1 MQKPKSLEQIA
12 NELAAKRE
20 PIKMEPKPKNTGG
33 IDLSR
38 AAGAI
43 KEQPKQQPK
52 PNLAQKSRIPNQ
64 NLAKKPQLNSEENAR
79 NSRIPSASQPQS
91 TQNSKIPSQNFT
103 QKTRIQNL
111 AQKPQPNSEQNA
123 RNSRIPSASQPQ
135 STQNS
140 KIPSQNLAQKPQ
152 LNSEQNSRNSKIP
165 SQPQST
171 QNSKIP
177 SQNLPQ
183 NSRNSK
189 IPTQNL
195 PPKQQPKPQPKAEP
209 QPEPKD
215 EKIVI
220 KPKITTFRDD
230 ISALYETPAQNL
242 SKTSLFIAIGI
253 AFLVMIATLPKIFI
267 ANEIYYTSRD
277 IGTLRD
283 KLGVLNEENR
293 ELKSKLEQIRYQNQ
307 VIDNLR

>member
-52 PNLAQKSRIPNQ
+52 LNLAQKSRIPSQ
-64 NLAKKPQLNSEENAR
+64 NLAQKPGLNSEQNTRNSRILSQKPQLNSEQNSR
-79 NSRIPSASQPQS
+79 NSKIPSQPQS

-123 RNSRIPSASQPQ
+123 RNS
-135 STQNS
+135 
-140 KIPSQNLAQKPQ
+140 KIPSQNLAQKP
-152 LNSEQNSRNSKIP
+152 EPKIESKIE
-165 SQPQST
+165 
-171 QNSKIP
+171 
-177 SQNLPQ
+177 
-183 NSRNSK
+183 
-189 IPTQNL
+189 
-195 PPKQQPKPQPKAEP
+195 PK
-209 QPEPKD
+209 PEPKD

>member
-38 AAGAI
+38 AAGALNQ
-43 KEQPKQQPK
+43 QPKQQPK
-52 PNLAQKSRIPNQ
+52 PNLAQKSRIPSQ
-64 NLAKKPQLNSEENAR
+64 NLA
-79 NSRIPSASQPQS
+79 
-91 TQNSKIPSQNFT
+91 
-103 QKTRIQNL
+103 
-111 AQKPQPNSEQNA
+111 
-123 RNSRIPSASQPQ
+123 
-135 STQNS
+135 QNS
-140 KIPSQNLAQKPQ
+140 KIPSQNLAQQPRIPSQKPW
-152 LNSEQNSRNSKIP
+152 LNSEQNTRNSR
-165 SQPQST
+165 
-171 QNSKIP
+171 IP
-177 SQNLPQ
+177 SQNLAQKPEP
-183 NSRNSK
+183 K
-189 IPTQNL
+189 IE
-195 PPKQQPKPQPKAEP
+195 PK
-209 QPEPKD
+209 PEPKD

>member
-52 PNLAQKSRIPNQ
+52 QNLAQKSRISSQ
-64 NLAKKPQLNSEENAR
+64 NLAQKAGLNSEQNAR
-79 NSRIPSASQPQS
+79 NSRIPSQPQTASQSQS

-103 QKTRIQNL
+103 QKTRNQNL
-111 AQKPQPNSEQNA
+111 AQKPQPNSEQNT
-123 RNSRIPSASQPQ
+123 RNSRIP
-135 STQNS
+135 N
-140 KIPSQNLAQKPQ
+140 QNLAQKP
-152 LNSEQNSRNSKIP
+152 EPKIEP
-165 SQPQST
+165 
-171 QNSKIP
+171 KIE
-177 SQNLPQ
+177 
-183 NSRNSK
+183 
-189 IPTQNL
+189 
-195 PPKQQPKPQPKAEP
+195 PKPEL
-209 QPEPKD
+209 KD

-242 SKTSLFIAIGI
+242 SKTSLFIAFGI

-277 IGTLRD
+277 IGTLRV

>member
-43 KEQPKQQPK
+43 KEQPKQ
-52 PNLAQKSRIPNQ
+52 NLAQKSRIPSQ
-64 NLAKKPQLNSEENAR
+64 NLAQKPRIPSQNLAQQPRIPSQKPQLNSEQNSR
-79 NSRIPSASQPQS
+79 NSRIPSASQPQI
-91 TQNSKIPSQNFT
+91 TQKSRIPS
-103 QKTRIQNL
+103 QNL

-123 RNSRIPSASQPQ
+123 RNSRIP
-135 STQNS
+135 N
-140 KIPSQNLAQKPQ
+140 QNLAQKP
-152 LNSEQNSRNSKIP
+152 EPKIEP
-165 SQPQST
+165 
-171 QNSKIP
+171 KIE
-177 SQNLPQ
+177 
-183 NSRNSK
+183 
-189 IPTQNL
+189 
-195 PPKQQPKPQPKAEP
+195 PK
-209 QPEPKD
+209 PEPKD

>member
-43 KEQPKQQPK
+43 KEQPKQ
-52 PNLAQKSRIPNQ
+52 NLAQKSRIPSQ
-64 NLAKKPQLNSEENAR
+64 NLAQNSKIPSQNLAQQPRIPSQKPWLNSEQNSRNSRNLSQKPQLNSEQNII
-79 NSRIPSASQPQS
+79 NSRIPTASQPQS

-111 AQKPQPNSEQNA
+111 AQKPQPNSEQNT
-123 RNSRIPSASQPQ
+123 RNSRIPN
-135 STQNS
+135 QNLA
-140 KIPSQNLAQKPQ
+140 QNLAQKP
-152 LNSEQNSRNSKIP
+152 EPKIEP
-165 SQPQST
+165 
-171 QNSKIP
+171 KIE
-177 SQNLPQ
+177 
-183 NSRNSK
+183 
-189 IPTQNL
+189 
-195 PPKQQPKPQPKAEP
+195 PK
-209 QPEPKD
+209 PEPKD

>member
-38 AAGAI
+38 AAGALNQ
-43 KEQPKQQPK
+43 QPKQQPK
-52 PNLAQKSRIPNQ
+52 LNLAQKSRIPSQ
-64 NLAKKPQLNSEENAR
+64 NLAQNSKIPSQKPQLNSEQNAR
-79 NSRIPSASQPQS
+79 NSRIPSVSQSQS

-123 RNSRIPSASQPQ
+123 RNS
-135 STQNS
+135 
-140 KIPSQNLAQKPQ
+140 KIPSQNLA
-152 LNSEQNSRNSKIP
+152 
-165 SQPQST
+165 
-171 QNSKIP
+171 
-177 SQNLPQ
+177 
-183 NSRNSK
+183 
-189 IPTQNL
+189 
-195 PPKQQPKPQPKAEP
+195 PKPESKPEPKIEP
-209 QPEPKD
+209 KPEPKD

>member
-38 AAGAI
+38 AAGALNQQPNQ
-43 KEQPKQQPK
+43 QPKQ
-52 PNLAQKSRIPNQ
+52 NLAQKSRIP
-64 NLAKKPQLNSEENAR
+64 S
-79 NSRIPSASQPQS
+79 
-91 TQNSKIPSQNFT
+91 
-103 QKTRIQNL
+103 QNL
-111 AQKPQPNSEQNA
+111 AQQP
-123 RNSRIPSASQPQ
+123 RIPS
-135 STQNS
+135 
-140 KIPSQNLAQKPQ
+140 QKPQ
-152 LNSEQNSRNSKIP
+152 LNSEQNTRNSRIP
-165 SQPQST
+165 
-171 QNSKIP
+171 N
-177 SQNLPQ
+177 QNLAQKPEP
-183 NSRNSK
+183 K
-189 IPTQNL
+189 IE
-195 PPKQQPKPQPKAEP
+195 PKI
-209 QPEPKD
+209 EPKD

-242 SKTSLFIAIGI
+242 SKTSLFIAFGI

-307 VIDNLR
+307 IIDNLR

>member
-52 PNLAQKSRIPNQ
+52 QNLAQKSRIPSQ
-64 NLAKKPQLNSEENAR
+64 KPGLNSEENAR
-79 NSRIPSASQPQS
+79 NSRIPSASQPQ
-91 TQNSKIPSQNFT
+91 IT
-103 QKTRIQNL
+103 QKSRIPIQSKAQSNSRIPNQNLAPKPELNSEQNANNSRISNQNL
-111 AQKPQPNSEQNA
+111 AQKPE
-123 RNSRIPSASQPQ
+123 
-135 STQNS
+135 
-140 KIPSQNLAQKPQ
+140 
-152 LNSEQNSRNSKIP
+152 
-165 SQPQST
+165 
-171 QNSKIP
+171 
-177 SQNLPQ
+177 
-183 NSRNSK
+183 
-189 IPTQNL
+189 
-195 PPKQQPKPQPKAEP
+195 PKPEQ
-209 QPEPKD
+209 KD

-242 SKTSLFIAIGI
+242 SKTSLFIAFGI

>member
-38 AAGAI
+38 AAGALNQ
-43 KEQPKQQPK
+43 QPKQQPK
-52 PNLAQKSRIPNQ
+52 QNLAQKSRIPNQ
-64 NLAKKPQLNSEENAR
+64 NLA
-79 NSRIPSASQPQS
+79 
-91 TQNSKIPSQNFT
+91 QNSKIPSQNLAQQPRIPSQKPQLNSEQNSRNSKIPSQPQTASQPQST
-103 QKTRIQNL
+103 QKSRIPIQSKAQSNSRISSQNL

-123 RNSRIPSASQPQ
+123 RNSRIP
-135 STQNS
+135 N
-140 KIPSQNLAQKPQ
+140 QNLA
-152 LNSEQNSRNSKIP
+152 
-165 SQPQST
+165 
-171 QNSKIP
+171 
-177 SQNLPQ
+177 
-183 NSRNSK
+183 
-189 IPTQNL
+189 
-195 PPKQQPKPQPKAEP
+195 PKPEPKIEP
-209 QPEPKD
+209 KIEPKPESKD

>member
-52 PNLAQKSRIPNQ
+52 PNLAQKSRIPSQ
-64 NLAKKPQLNSEENAR
+64 NLAQNSKIPSQNLAQQPRIPSQKPQLNSEQNSR
-79 NSRIPSASQPQS
+79 NSKIPSQSQS

-111 AQKPQPNSEQNA
+111 AQKPQPNSEQNT
-123 RNSRIPSASQPQ
+123 RNSRIP
-135 STQNS
+135 N
-140 KIPSQNLAQKPQ
+140 QNLAQKI
-152 LNSEQNSRNSKIP
+152 E
-165 SQPQST
+165 
-171 QNSKIP
+171 
-177 SQNLPQ
+177 
-183 NSRNSK
+183 
-189 IPTQNL
+189 
-195 PPKQQPKPQPKAEP
+195 PK
-209 QPEPKD
+209 PEPKP

>member
-52 PNLAQKSRIPNQ
+52 PNIAQKSRIPSQ
-64 NLAKKPQLNSEENAR
+64 NLA
-79 NSRIPSASQPQS
+79 
-91 TQNSKIPSQNFT
+91 
-103 QKTRIQNL
+103 
-111 AQKPQPNSEQNA
+111 
-123 RNSRIPSASQPQ
+123 
-135 STQNS
+135 QNS
-140 KIPSQNLAQKPQ
+140 KIPSQNLAQQPRIPSQKPQ

-165 SQPQST
+165 SQPQTASQSQST

-177 SQNLPQ
+177 SHNFTQKTRIQNLAQKPQ
-183 NSRNSK
+183 LNSEQNTRNSR
-189 IPTQNL
+189 IPNQNL
-195 PPKQQPKPQPKAEP
+195 AQNLAQKPEPKIEPK
-209 QPEPKD
+209 PEPKD

-242 SKTSLFIAIGI
+242 SKTSLFIAFGI

>member
-43 KEQPKQQPK
+43 KEQPKQ
-52 PNLAQKSRIPNQ
+52 NLAQKSRI
-64 NLAKKPQLNSEENAR
+64 S
-79 NSRIPSASQPQS
+79 
-91 TQNSKIPSQNFT
+91 
-103 QKTRIQNL
+103 
-111 AQKPQPNSEQNA
+111 
-123 RNSRIPSASQPQ
+123 
-135 STQNS
+135 
-140 KIPSQNLAQKPQ
+140 SQNLAQKPE
-152 LNSEQNSRNSKIP
+152 SKPESKIE
-165 SQPQST
+165 
-171 QNSKIP
+171 
-177 SQNLPQ
+177 
-183 NSRNSK
+183 
-189 IPTQNL
+189 
-195 PPKQQPKPQPKAEP
+195 PK
-209 QPEPKD
+209 PEPKP

-242 SKTSLFIAIGI
+242 SKTSLFIAFGI

-307 VIDNLR
+307 IIDNLR

>member
-38 AAGAI
+38 AAGALNQ
-43 KEQPKQQPK
+43 QPKQQPK

-79 NSRIPSASQPQS
+79 NSRIPSQKPQLNSEQNTRNSRILSQKPQLNSEQNISNSRIPTASQPQS
-91 TQNSKIPSQNFT
+91 TQNSKILSQNFT

-123 RNSRIPSASQPQ
+123 RNS
-135 STQNS
+135 
-140 KIPSQNLAQKPQ
+140 KIPSQNLAQKP
-152 LNSEQNSRNSKIP
+152 EPKIESKIE
-165 SQPQST
+165 
-171 QNSKIP
+171 
-177 SQNLPQ
+177 
-183 NSRNSK
+183 
-189 IPTQNL
+189 
-195 PPKQQPKPQPKAEP
+195 PK
-209 QPEPKD
+209 PEPKD

>member
-52 PNLAQKSRIPNQ
+52 PNLAQKSRIPSQ
-64 NLAKKPQLNSEENAR
+64 NLAQKPGLNSEQNTRNSRIPSQKPQLNSEQNAR
-79 NSRIPSASQPQS
+79 NSRIPSVSQPQS

-111 AQKPQPNSEQNA
+111 AQKPQLNSEQNA
-123 RNSRIPSASQPQ
+123 R
-135 STQNS
+135 NS
-140 KIPSQNLAQKPQ
+140 KIPSQNLAQKP
-152 LNSEQNSRNSKIP
+152 EPKIE
-165 SQPQST
+165 
-171 QNSKIP
+171 
-177 SQNLPQ
+177 
-183 NSRNSK
+183 
-189 IPTQNL
+189 
-195 PPKQQPKPQPKAEP
+195 PK
-209 QPEPKD
+209 PEPKD

>member
-43 KEQPKQQPK
+43 NQQPKQQPK
-52 PNLAQKSRIPNQ
+52 QNLAQKSRIPSQNLAQKPQPNSEQNARNSRIPNQ
-64 NLAKKPQLNSEENAR
+64 NLTQKTRIPSQKPQLNSEQNSR
-79 NSRIPSASQPQS
+79 NSRIPSASQSQS

-111 AQKPQPNSEQNA
+111 AQKPEP
-123 RNSRIPSASQPQ
+123 
-135 STQNS
+135 
-140 KIPSQNLAQKPQ
+140 KIEP
-152 LNSEQNSRNSKIP
+152 KIE
-165 SQPQST
+165 
-171 QNSKIP
+171 
-177 SQNLPQ
+177 
-183 NSRNSK
+183 
-189 IPTQNL
+189 
-195 PPKQQPKPQPKAEP
+195 PK
-209 QPEPKD
+209 PEPKD

>member
-33 IDLSR
+33 IDLRR

-52 PNLAQKSRIPNQ
+52 PNLAQKSRIPSQ
-64 NLAKKPQLNSEENAR
+64 NLAQNSKIPSQNLAQQPRIPSQKPQLNSEQNTR

-111 AQKPQPNSEQNA
+111 AQKPELNSKENV
-123 RNSRIPSASQPQ
+123 R
-135 STQNS
+135 NS
-140 KIPSQNLAQKPQ
+140 KIPSQNLAQKP
-152 LNSEQNSRNSKIP
+152 EPKIE
-165 SQPQST
+165 
-171 QNSKIP
+171 
-177 SQNLPQ
+177 
-183 NSRNSK
+183 
-189 IPTQNL
+189 
-195 PPKQQPKPQPKAEP
+195 PKPES
-209 QPEPKD
+209 KD

>member
-52 PNLAQKSRIPNQ
+52 QNLAQKSRIPSQSKAQSNSRIPNQ
-64 NLAKKPQLNSEENAR
+64 NLAQKPRLNSEQNAS

-91 TQNSKIPSQNFT
+91 TQKSRISSQSKAQSNSRIPN
-103 QKTRIQNL
+103 QNL
-111 AQKPQPNSEQNA
+111 AQKPE
-123 RNSRIPSASQPQ
+123 
-135 STQNS
+135 
-140 KIPSQNLAQKPQ
+140 
-152 LNSEQNSRNSKIP
+152 
-165 SQPQST
+165 
-171 QNSKIP
+171 
-177 SQNLPQ
+177 
-183 NSRNSK
+183 
-189 IPTQNL
+189 
-195 PPKQQPKPQPKAEP
+195 PK
-209 QPEPKD
+209 PEPKP

-242 SKTSLFIAIGI
+242 SKTSLFIAFGI

-307 VIDNLR
+307 IIDNLR

>member
-38 AAGAI
+38 AAGAL

-52 PNLAQKSRIPNQ
+52 LNLAQKSRIPSQ
-64 NLAKKPQLNSEENAR
+64 NLAQQPRIPSQKPQLNSEQNTR
-79 NSRIPSASQPQS
+79 NSRIPSQKAGLNSEQNTRNSRIPSVSQPQTASQPQS

-123 RNSRIPSASQPQ
+123 RNSRIP
-135 STQNS
+135 N
-140 KIPSQNLAQKPQ
+140 QNLAQKP
-152 LNSEQNSRNSKIP
+152 EPKIEP
-165 SQPQST
+165 
-171 QNSKIP
+171 KIE
-177 SQNLPQ
+177 
-183 NSRNSK
+183 
-189 IPTQNL
+189 
-195 PPKQQPKPQPKAEP
+195 PK
-209 QPEPKD
+209 PEPKD

>member
-38 AAGAI
+38 AAGALNQ
-43 KEQPKQQPK
+43 QPKQQPK
-52 PNLAQKSRIPNQ
+52 QNFAQNSKIPSQNLAQNSKIPSQ
-64 NLAKKPQLNSEENAR
+64 NLAQQPRIPSQNLAQQPKIPSQKPQLNSEQNAR
-79 NSRIPSASQPQS
+79 NSRIPSATQPQS

-123 RNSRIPSASQPQ
+123 RNSRIPS
-135 STQNS
+135 
-140 KIPSQNLAQKPQ
+140 QNLAQKP
-152 LNSEQNSRNSKIP
+152 EPKIEP
-165 SQPQST
+165 
-171 QNSKIP
+171 KIE
-177 SQNLPQ
+177 
-183 NSRNSK
+183 
-189 IPTQNL
+189 
-195 PPKQQPKPQPKAEP
+195 PKPEQ
-209 QPEPKD
+209 KD

>member
-1 MQKPKSLEQIA
+1 
-12 NELAAKRE
+12 
-20 PIKMEPKPKNTGG
+20 MEPKPKNTGG

-52 PNLAQKSRIPNQ
+52 QNLAQKSRIPSQ
-64 NLAKKPQLNSEENAR
+64 KPGLNSEENAR
-79 NSRIPSASQPQS
+79 NSRIPSATGRQPQS
-91 TQNSKIPSQNFT
+91 TQKSRIPN
-103 QKTRIQNL
+103 QNL
-111 AQKPQPNSEQNA
+111 AQKPRLNSEQNA
-123 RNSRIPSASQPQ
+123 NNSRIS
-135 STQNS
+135 N
-140 KIPSQNLAQKPQ
+140 QNLAQKP
-152 LNSEQNSRNSKIP
+152 E
-165 SQPQST
+165 
-171 QNSKIP
+171 
-177 SQNLPQ
+177 
-183 NSRNSK
+183 
-189 IPTQNL
+189 
-195 PPKQQPKPQPKAEP
+195 PKPEQ
-209 QPEPKD
+209 KD

-242 SKTSLFIAIGI
+242 SKTSLFIAFGI

-307 VIDNLR
+307 IIDNLR

>member
-52 PNLAQKSRIPNQ
+52 PNLAQKSRIPSQ
-64 NLAKKPQLNSEENAR
+64 NLAQNSKIPSQNLAQQPRIPSQKPQLNSEQNAR
-79 NSRIPSASQPQS
+79 NSRIPSVSQPQS

-123 RNSRIPSASQPQ
+123 RNS
-135 STQNS
+135 
-140 KIPSQNLAQKPQ
+140 KIPSQNLA
-152 LNSEQNSRNSKIP
+152 
-165 SQPQST
+165 
-171 QNSKIP
+171 
-177 SQNLPQ
+177 
-183 NSRNSK
+183 
-189 IPTQNL
+189 
-195 PPKQQPKPQPKAEP
+195 PKPEPKIEP
-209 QPEPKD
+209 RIEPKPEPKD

>member
-52 PNLAQKSRIPNQ
+52 LNLAQKSRIP
-64 NLAKKPQLNSEENAR
+64 S
-79 NSRIPSASQPQS
+79 
-91 TQNSKIPSQNFT
+91 
-103 QKTRIQNL
+103 QNL
-111 AQKPQPNSEQNA
+111 AQKPGLNSEQNT
-123 RNSRIPSASQPQ
+123 RNSRILS
-135 STQNS
+135 
-140 KIPSQNLAQKPQ
+140 QKPQ

-177 SQNLPQ
+177 SQNFTQKTRIQNLAQKPQLNSEQNARNSRIPSVSQSQSTQ
-183 NSRNSK
+183 NSR
-189 IPTQNL
+189 IPNQNL
-195 PPKQQPKPQPKAEP
+195 AQKPEPKIEPKIEPK
-209 QPEPKD
+209 PEPKD

>member
-52 PNLAQKSRIPNQ
+52 QNLAQKSRIPSQ
-64 NLAKKPQLNSEENAR
+64 SKAQS
-79 NSRIPSASQPQS
+79 NSRIP
-91 TQNSKIPSQNFT
+91 N
-103 QKTRIQNL
+103 QNL
-111 AQKPQPNSEQNA
+111 SPKPELNSEQNA
-123 RNSRIPSASQPQ
+123 RNSRIP
-135 STQNS
+135 N
-140 KIPSQNLAQKPQ
+140 QNLAQKP
-152 LNSEQNSRNSKIP
+152 EPKIEP
-165 SQPQST
+165 
-171 QNSKIP
+171 KIE
-177 SQNLPQ
+177 
-183 NSRNSK
+183 
-189 IPTQNL
+189 
-195 PPKQQPKPQPKAEP
+195 PK
-209 QPEPKD
+209 PEPKD

>member
-38 AAGAI
+38 AAGALNQ
-43 KEQPKQQPK
+43 QPKQQPK
-52 PNLAQKSRIPNQ
+52 LNLAQKSRIPSQSKAQSNSRISSQ
-64 NLAKKPQLNSEENAR
+64 NLAQKPRLNSEQNAR
-79 NSRIPSASQPQS
+79 NSRIPSVSQPQSTQKSRIPDQNLAQKPGLNSEQNSRNSRISSVAQPQS

-123 RNSRIPSASQPQ
+123 RNS
-135 STQNS
+135 
-140 KIPSQNLAQKPQ
+140 KIPSQNLAQKP
-152 LNSEQNSRNSKIP
+152 EPKIEP
-165 SQPQST
+165 
-171 QNSKIP
+171 KIE
-177 SQNLPQ
+177 
-183 NSRNSK
+183 
-189 IPTQNL
+189 
-195 PPKQQPKPQPKAEP
+195 PK
-209 QPEPKD
+209 PEPKD

-307 VIDNLR
+307 IIDNLR

>member
-43 KEQPKQQPK
+43 KEQPKQ
-52 PNLAQKSRIPNQ
+52 NLAQKSRISSQ
-64 NLAKKPQLNSEENAR
+64 NLAQKPRLNSEQNAS

-91 TQNSKIPSQNFT
+91 TQKSRIPSQS
-103 QKTRIQNL
+103 K
-111 AQKPQPNSEQNA
+111 AQS
-123 RNSRIPSASQPQ
+123 NSRIP
-135 STQNS
+135 N
-140 KIPSQNLAQKPQ
+140 QNLA
-152 LNSEQNSRNSKIP
+152 
-165 SQPQST
+165 
-171 QNSKIP
+171 
-177 SQNLPQ
+177 
-183 NSRNSK
+183 
-189 IPTQNL
+189 
-195 PPKQQPKPQPKAEP
+195 PKPEPK
-209 QPEPKD
+209 PEQKD

-242 SKTSLFIAIGI
+242 SKTSLFIAFGI

>member
-43 KEQPKQQPK
+43 KEQPKQ
-52 PNLAQKSRIPNQ
+52 NLAQKSRIPSQ
-64 NLAKKPQLNSEENAR
+64 NLAQQPRIPSQNLAQKPGLNSEQNAR
-79 NSRIPSASQPQS
+79 NSRIPSASQSQS
-91 TQNSKIPSQNFT
+91 TQNSKIRSQNFT

-111 AQKPQPNSEQNA
+111 AQKPQLNSEQNA
-123 RNSRIPSASQPQ
+123 RNSRIP
-135 STQNS
+135 N
-140 KIPSQNLAQKPQ
+140 QNLAQKP
-152 LNSEQNSRNSKIP
+152 EPKIEP
-165 SQPQST
+165 
-171 QNSKIP
+171 KIE
-177 SQNLPQ
+177 
-183 NSRNSK
+183 
-189 IPTQNL
+189 
-195 PPKQQPKPQPKAEP
+195 PK
-209 QPEPKD
+209 PEPKD

>member
-43 KEQPKQQPK
+43 KEQPKQQLK
-52 PNLAQKSRIPNQ
+52 QNLAQKSRIPNQ
-64 NLAKKPQLNSEENAR
+64 NLAQKPRLNSEQNAS
-79 NSRIPSASQPQS
+79 NSRIPSASQIQS
-91 TQNSKIPSQNFT
+91 TQKSRIPNQNKAQSNSRIPN
-103 QKTRIQNL
+103 QNL
-111 AQKPQPNSEQNA
+111 AQKPELNSEQNA
-123 RNSRIPSASQPQ
+123 NNSRIS
-135 STQNS
+135 N
-140 KIPSQNLAQKPQ
+140 QNLAQKP
-152 LNSEQNSRNSKIP
+152 E
-165 SQPQST
+165 
-171 QNSKIP
+171 
-177 SQNLPQ
+177 
-183 NSRNSK
+183 
-189 IPTQNL
+189 
-195 PPKQQPKPQPKAEP
+195 PKPEQ
-209 QPEPKD
+209 KD

-242 SKTSLFIAIGI
+242 SKTSLFIAFGI

-307 VIDNLR
+307 IIDNLR

>member
-38 AAGAI
+38 AAGVT
-43 KEQPKQQPK
+43 K
-52 PNLAQKSRIPNQ
+52 PAQNT
-64 NLAKKPQLNSEENAR
+64 AG
-79 NSRIPSASQPQS
+79 NSRIPQGTKPAQNTAGNSRIPQNSVGNSRIPQGTKPAQTS
-91 TQNSKIPSQNFT
+91 TGNSRIPQGTNSKIPQNS
-103 QKTRIQNL
+103 
-111 AQKPQPNSEQNA
+111 AG
-123 RNSRIPSASQPQ
+123 NSRIPQ
-135 STQNS
+135 SS
-140 KIPSQNLAQKPQ
+140 QKPPV
-152 LNSEQNSRNSKIP
+152 S
-165 SQPQST
+165 
-171 QNSKIP
+171 
-177 SQNLPQ
+177 
-183 NSRNSK
+183 
-189 IPTQNL
+189 
-195 PPKQQPKPQPKAEP
+195 PK
-209 QPEPKD
+209 PEPKPEQKPEP
-215 EKIVI
+215 EKIII

-230 ISALYETPAQNL
+230 ISALYETPVQNL
-242 SKTSLFIAIGI
+242 SPASLFIALGI
-253 AFLVMIATLPKIFI
+253 AFLVMIATLPKVFI

>member
-52 PNLAQKSRIPNQ
+52 QNLAQKSRIPSQ
-64 NLAKKPQLNSEENAR
+64 KPGLNSEENAR
-79 NSRIPSASQPQS
+79 NSRIPSATGRQPQS
-91 TQNSKIPSQNFT
+91 TQKSRIPN
-103 QKTRIQNL
+103 QNL
-111 AQKPQPNSEQNA
+111 AQKPRLNSEQNA
-123 RNSRIPSASQPQ
+123 SNSRIPSASQPQ
-135 STQNS
+135 STQKSRIPIQNKAQSNS
-140 KIPSQNLAQKPQ
+140 RIPNQNLAPKPELNSEQNASNSRIPNQNLAQKP
-152 LNSEQNSRNSKIP
+152 E
-165 SQPQST
+165 
-171 QNSKIP
+171 
-177 SQNLPQ
+177 
-183 NSRNSK
+183 
-189 IPTQNL
+189 
-195 PPKQQPKPQPKAEP
+195 PKPEQKH
-209 QPEPKD
+209 

-220 KPKITTFRDD
+220 KPKIATFRDD

-242 SKTSLFIAIGI
+242 SKTSLFIAFGI

-307 VIDNLR
+307 IIDNLR

>member
-43 KEQPKQQPK
+43 KEQPKQ
-52 PNLAQKSRIPNQ
+52 NLAQKSRIPSQSKAQSNSRIPNQ
-64 NLAKKPQLNSEENAR
+64 NLAPKPRLNSEQNAR

-103 QKTRIQNL
+103 QKSRIPNQNL

-123 RNSRIPSASQPQ
+123 RNSRIPS
-135 STQNS
+135 
-140 KIPSQNLAQKPQ
+140 QNLAQKP
-152 LNSEQNSRNSKIP
+152 EPKIE
-165 SQPQST
+165 
-171 QNSKIP
+171 
-177 SQNLPQ
+177 
-183 NSRNSK
+183 
-189 IPTQNL
+189 
-195 PPKQQPKPQPKAEP
+195 PK
-209 QPEPKD
+209 PEPKD

>member
-52 PNLAQKSRIPNQ
+52 PNLAQKSRIPSQ
-64 NLAKKPQLNSEENAR
+64 NLAQQPRIPSQKPWLNSEQNSR
-79 NSRIPSASQPQS
+79 NSKIPSQPQTASQPQS

-123 RNSRIPSASQPQ
+123 RNSRIP
-135 STQNS
+135 N
-140 KIPSQNLAQKPQ
+140 QNLA
-152 LNSEQNSRNSKIP
+152 
-165 SQPQST
+165 
-171 QNSKIP
+171 
-177 SQNLPQ
+177 
-183 NSRNSK
+183 
-189 IPTQNL
+189 
-195 PPKQQPKPQPKAEP
+195 PKPEPKPEP
-209 QPEPKD
+209 KIEPKPEPKD

>member
-43 KEQPKQQPK
+43 KEQPKQ
-52 PNLAQKSRIPNQ
+52 NLAQKSRISSQ
-64 NLAKKPQLNSEENAR
+64 NLAQKPRLNSEQNAR

-111 AQKPQPNSEQNA
+111 AQKPGLNSEQNA
-123 RNSRIPSASQPQ
+123 RNS
-135 STQNS
+135 
-140 KIPSQNLAQKPQ
+140 KIPNQNLAQKP
-152 LNSEQNSRNSKIP
+152 EPKIEP
-165 SQPQST
+165 
-171 QNSKIP
+171 KIE
-177 SQNLPQ
+177 
-183 NSRNSK
+183 
-189 IPTQNL
+189 
-195 PPKQQPKPQPKAEP
+195 PK
-209 QPEPKD
+209 PEPKD

>member
-38 AAGAI
+38 AAGALN
-43 KEQPKQQPK
+43 QQPK
-52 PNLAQKSRIPNQ
+52 PNLAQKSRIPSQSKAQSNSRIPNQ
-64 NLAKKPQLNSEENAR
+64 NLAQKPGLNSEQNAR
-79 NSRIPSASQPQS
+79 NSRIPSASQSQS

-123 RNSRIPSASQPQ
+123 RNS
-135 STQNS
+135 
-140 KIPSQNLAQKPQ
+140 KIPSQNLAQKP
-152 LNSEQNSRNSKIP
+152 EPKIE
-165 SQPQST
+165 
-171 QNSKIP
+171 
-177 SQNLPQ
+177 
-183 NSRNSK
+183 
-189 IPTQNL
+189 
-195 PPKQQPKPQPKAEP
+195 PK
-209 QPEPKD
+209 PEPKD

-220 KPKITTFRDD
+220 TPKITTFRDE

>member
-52 PNLAQKSRIPNQ
+52 PNLAQNSKIPSQ
-64 NLAKKPQLNSEENAR
+64 NLARQPRILSQKPQLNSEQNSR
-79 NSRIPSASQPQS
+79 NSRIPSVSQPQTASQPQS

-123 RNSRIPSASQPQ
+123 RNSRIPS
-135 STQNS
+135 QNLA
-140 KIPSQNLAQKPQ
+140 QNLAQKP
-152 LNSEQNSRNSKIP
+152 EPKIE
-165 SQPQST
+165 
-171 QNSKIP
+171 
-177 SQNLPQ
+177 
-183 NSRNSK
+183 
-189 IPTQNL
+189 
-195 PPKQQPKPQPKAEP
+195 PK
-209 QPEPKD
+209 PEPKD

>member
-52 PNLAQKSRIPNQ
+52 QNLAQKSRIPSATGRQPQSTQKSRIPNQ
-64 NLAKKPQLNSEENAR
+64 NLAQKAGLNSEQNAS

-91 TQNSKIPSQNFT
+91 TQKSRIPSINQTQST
-103 QKTRIQNL
+103 QKSRIPIQSKAQSNSRIPNQNLAPKPELNSEQNANNSRISNQNL
-111 AQKPQPNSEQNA
+111 AQKPE
-123 RNSRIPSASQPQ
+123 
-135 STQNS
+135 
-140 KIPSQNLAQKPQ
+140 
-152 LNSEQNSRNSKIP
+152 
-165 SQPQST
+165 
-171 QNSKIP
+171 
-177 SQNLPQ
+177 
-183 NSRNSK
+183 
-189 IPTQNL
+189 
-195 PPKQQPKPQPKAEP
+195 PKPEQ
-209 QPEPKD
+209 KD

-242 SKTSLFIAIGI
+242 SKTSLFIAFGI

-307 VIDNLR
+307 IIDNLR

>member
-38 AAGAI
+38 AAGALNQ
-43 KEQPKQQPK
+43 QPKQQPK
-52 PNLAQKSRIPNQ
+52 PNLAQKTRIPSQ
-64 NLAKKPQLNSEENAR
+64 NLAQNSKIPSQNMAQQPRIPSQKPQLNSEQNTR
-79 NSRIPSASQPQS
+79 NSRIPSQKPQPNSEQNSRNSKIPSQPQTASQSQS

-123 RNSRIPSASQPQ
+123 RNS
-135 STQNS
+135 
-140 KIPSQNLAQKPQ
+140 KIPSQNLA
-152 LNSEQNSRNSKIP
+152 
-165 SQPQST
+165 
-171 QNSKIP
+171 
-177 SQNLPQ
+177 
-183 NSRNSK
+183 
-189 IPTQNL
+189 
-195 PPKQQPKPQPKAEP
+195 PKPEPKPEP
-209 QPEPKD
+209 KIEPKPEPKD

>member
-43 KEQPKQQPK
+43 KEQPK
-52 PNLAQKSRIPNQ
+52 PNLAQKSRIPSQ

-79 NSRIPSASQPQS
+79 NSRIPS
-91 TQNSKIPSQNFT
+91 
-103 QKTRIQNL
+103 
-111 AQKPQPNSEQNA
+111 QKPQLNSEQNA
-123 RNSRIPSASQPQ
+123 RNSRIPS
-135 STQNS
+135 
-140 KIPSQNLAQKPQ
+140 QNLAQKPG
-152 LNSEQNSRNSKIP
+152 LNSEQNARNSRIP
-165 SQPQST
+165 
-171 QNSKIP
+171 N
-177 SQNLPQ
+177 QNLAQKPEP
-183 NSRNSK
+183 K
-189 IPTQNL
+189 IE
-195 PPKQQPKPQPKAEP
+195 PKIEPK
-209 QPEPKD
+209 PEPKD

>member
-1 MQKPKSLEQIA
+1 MLKSLLTSLKDLRPSGARVAIIDFHSLEDRIIKESFRAWSKGCVCDPSAMRCECGGGHALGKIITKKPITPSADELRA
-12 NELAAKRE
+12 NPRSSCAKMRIFE
-20 PIKMEPKPKNTGG
+20 SIKMEPKPKNTGG

-52 PNLAQKSRIPNQ
+52 QNLAQKSRIPSQ
-64 NLAKKPQLNSEENAR
+64 KPGLNSEENAR
-79 NSRIPSASQPQS
+79 NSRIPSATGRQPQS
-91 TQNSKIPSQNFT
+91 TQKSRIPN
-103 QKTRIQNL
+103 QNL

-123 RNSRIPSASQPQ
+123 RNS
-135 STQNS
+135 
-140 KIPSQNLAQKPQ
+140 KIPSQNLA
-152 LNSEQNSRNSKIP
+152 
-165 SQPQST
+165 
-171 QNSKIP
+171 
-177 SQNLPQ
+177 
-183 NSRNSK
+183 
-189 IPTQNL
+189 
-195 PPKQQPKPQPKAEP
+195 PKPESKPEPKIEP
-209 QPEPKD
+209 KPEPKD

>member
-52 PNLAQKSRIPNQ
+52 PNLAQTSRIPRQNLAQNSKIPSQNLAQKSRIPSQ
-64 NLAKKPQLNSEENAR
+64 KPWLNSEQNAR

-123 RNSRIPSASQPQ
+123 RNSRIPS
-135 STQNS
+135 QN
-140 KIPSQNLAQKPQ
+140 KAQKP
-152 LNSEQNSRNSKIP
+152 EPKIEP
-165 SQPQST
+165 
-171 QNSKIP
+171 KIE
-177 SQNLPQ
+177 
-183 NSRNSK
+183 
-189 IPTQNL
+189 
-195 PPKQQPKPQPKAEP
+195 PK
-209 QPEPKD
+209 PEPKD

-242 SKTSLFIAIGI
+242 SKTSLFIAFGI

>member
-38 AAGAI
+38 AAGALNQ
-43 KEQPKQQPK
+43 QPKQQPK
-52 PNLAQKSRIPNQ
+52 QNLAQKSRIPSQSKAQSNSRIPNQ
-64 NLAKKPQLNSEENAR
+64 NLAQKPRLNSEQNAS
-79 NSRIPSASQPQS
+79 NSRIPSVSQPQS
-91 TQNSKIPSQNFT
+91 TQKSRIPSQSKAKSNS
-103 QKTRIQNL
+103 RIPNQNL
-111 AQKPQPNSEQNA
+111 AQKIE
-123 RNSRIPSASQPQ
+123 
-135 STQNS
+135 
-140 KIPSQNLAQKPQ
+140 
-152 LNSEQNSRNSKIP
+152 
-165 SQPQST
+165 
-171 QNSKIP
+171 
-177 SQNLPQ
+177 
-183 NSRNSK
+183 
-189 IPTQNL
+189 
-195 PPKQQPKPQPKAEP
+195 PK
-209 QPEPKD
+209 PEPKVEPKP

-307 VIDNLR
+307 IIDNLR